1 MLFCFNLKIIPLCQ
15 ILSKALYMSK
25 KLFLTSNPLSKDVKI
40 SWVTDNSWLI
50 KESPGWKRDW
60 FSKISLLAD
69 EKLNISLKVC
79 LSKILSQIGSK

>member
-15 ILSKALYMSK
+15 ILSKALYMSQ

-40 SWVTDNSWLI
+40 WWVTDRLI

-60 FSKISLLAD
+60 FSKMSLLAD
-69 EKLNISLKVC
+69 KKLNISLKVC
-79 LSKILSQIGSK
+79 LSKILSQIGSQ

>member
-40 SWVTDNSWLI
+40 SWVTDRLI

-60 FSKISLLAD
+60 FSKMSLLAD
-69 EKLNISLKVC
+69 KKLNISLKVC

>member
-40 SWVTDNSWLI
+40 SWVTDRLI

-60 FSKISLLAD
+60 FSKMSLLAD
-69 EKLNISLKVC
+69 KKLNISLKVC
-79 LSKILSQIGSK
+79 LSKILSQIGSQ

>member
-1 MLFCFNLKIIPLCQ
+1 MPDFIKSFIHVQEII
-15 ILSKALYMSK
+15 
-25 KLFLTSNPLSKDVKI
+25 LTSNPLSKDVKI

>member
-15 ILSKALYMSK
+15 ILSKALYMSQ

-40 SWVTDNSWLI
+40 SWVTDRLI

-60 FSKISLLAD
+60 FSKMSLLAD
-69 EKLNISLKVC
+69 KKLNISLKVC
-79 LSKILSQIGSK
+79 LSKILSQIGSQ